1 MLSPLK
7 RLLASGT
14 AFDYAIFVQ
23 CGSNGAICTIIPIN
37 RHSTKQDLYH
47 LPNIQMK
54 KACAGQAQAFHRS

>member
-23 CGSNGAICTIIPIN
+23 CGSNGLICTILPIN
-37 RHSTKQDLYH
+37 RLQTKYDLPH
-47 LPNIQMK
+47 HANFQMK